1 MGYKPIIVNIMKI
14 KTIQTIMTVL
24 LLSFII
30 GNINALDIESYF
42 FVVHLLSLTSPRG
55 PEIFDDGI
63 VFTASSSF
71 DRVGIAFAHE
81 GFGKV
86 HWFNKLMRIS
96 EEVNN
101 NRREPIY
108 IDSGILFLS
117 YNLPKDLREL
127 EYRMI
132 IGGLWTTD
140 PFNSR
145 TRTNA
150 SGITVSVFQIPETR
164 KTTSI
169 FDAPAG
175 SILFSYT
182 VPSGKSGE
190 LITVAGTFNGWDPF
204 MYRLRETSPGNYSL
218 ILPLPPGTYHYV
230 FFHRGQRILDPNNAN
245 RVFTRDGKV
254 ASSVVVK

>member
-1 MGYKPIIVNIMKI
+1 MKI
-14 KTIQTIMTVL
+14 KTIQTIMAVL
-24 LLSFII
+24 LLNFII

-42 FVVHLLSLTSPRG
+42 FVEHLLSLTSPRG
-55 PEIFDDGI
+55 PEIFDNGV

-96 EEVNN
+96 EEVNSKK
-101 NRREPIY
+101 EPIY

-145 TRTNA
+145 TRINA
-150 SGITVSVFQIPETR
+150 SGLAVSVFQIPEMR
-164 KTTSI
+164 KTVST

-175 SILFSYT
+175 SLLFNYSA
-182 VPSGKSGE
+182 PPGE
-190 LITVAGTFNGWDPF
+190 LVTVAGTFNGWDPF

-254 ASSVVVK
+254 ASSAVVK